1 MYLKNK
7 TCCNLFQEV
16 KKIYFWG
23 AGSWLERFLSF
34 VPDYV
39 KICGIIDN
47 DITKQGSIYS
57 WKVDVPIISIDD
69 FISSKEDD
77 ASLVLSL
84 GMFNGIEVLKQLS
97 LDKRFDNIDVYWSY
111 FIILDSKKEWIPS
124 MTEIFRLTEAPLIPK
139 IIHYCW
145 FGNSTMPAEFQSYID
160 GWKEKC
166 PDYEIICWNEKN
178 YDVSKNKYMKQ
189 AYEAKAWGFVPD
201 YIRKDLIYT
210 YGGIYLDTDVE
221 LLKPLDDLLYQD
233 GFCGFEGNNI
243 NFGLG
248 FGGRKG
254 LPIMKELR
262 DMYDNLEFVNKN
274 STEMITGPMY
284 ETEILTRHGLEKNGK
299 YQKIAGLTVYPI
311 EVLSGTNMYS
321 DIPYVTKKTFTV
333 HHYAGTWLDERF
345 QKQKETLRMIYK
357 KLNENIGAV
366 VIDDSFNW

>member
-7 TCCNLFQEV
+7 TYRDLFQGE
-16 KKIYFWG
+16 KNIFFWG
-23 AGSWLERFLSF
+23 AGRWLERFLSIA
-34 VPDYV
+34 PDYV
-39 KICGIIDN
+39 KIGGIIDN
-47 DITKQGSIYS
+47 DIAKQGGMYS
-57 WKVDVPIISIDD
+57 WKFNIPIVSLDD
-69 FISSKEDD
+69 FISSKGDD
-77 ASLVLSL
+77 DILIITL
-84 GMFNGIEVLKQLS
+84 GMFNGIEVLRQLS
-97 LDKRFDNIDVYWSY
+97 LDRRFDNIDVYWAY
-111 FIILDSKKEWIPS
+111 FVIFDSKKEWVPS
-124 MTEIFRLTEAPLIPK
+124 MNGSFRLTEEQQIPK

-145 FGNSTMPAEFQSYID
+145 FGNSDIPARFQAYID

-221 LLKPLDDLLYQD
+221 ILKPLDELLYQD

-248 FGGRKG
+248 FGGKKG

-262 DMYDNLEFVNKN
+262 DMYNNLEFVNES
-274 STEMITGPMY
+274 STKITTGPMY
-284 ETEILTRHGLEKNGK
+284 ETEALVKHGLEKSGK
-299 YQKIAGLTVYPI
+299 YQKIAGLTIYPI

-321 DIPYVTKKTFTV
+321 DIPYITNKTFTV
-333 HHYAGTWLDERF
+333 HHYAGTWLDDDF
-345 QKQKETLRMIYK
+345 QKQREQLK
-357 KLNENIGAV
+357 KLYQIMNKNRG
-366 VIDDSFNW
+366 VIRLDDSFDW